1 MVGNVIVGQSGG
13 PTSVINSS
21 LVGVYK
27 TAKDRGAN
35 KVYGMLHGIKGL
47 LDGQYVDLSEHIKT
61 TLDIDLL
68 KRTPSSF
75 LGSCRYKLP
84 EICDNKEVYE
94 QIFAKL
100 KELEISAFF
109 YIGGNDKIF
118 KILNDLDIKYFFYIG
133 GNDSM
138 DTIKKL
144 SDYAILINSDIKF
157 MGVPK
162 TIDNDLA
169 ITDHT
174 PGYGSAAKF
183 IAASLKEIIR
193 DGLVYD
199 YPTITIVEIMGRN
212 AGWLTAAAALSR
224 SDDCEGVDMIYLPEK
239 VFDIADFMEQVKK
252 RSATGK
258 SLVIAVSE
266 GIKVADGRYVFELA
280 DHVEFVDAFGHKQLA
295 GSAKFLADKI
305 GSELGIK
312 TRALEFSTLQRC
324 AAHMTSRTDITEA
337 FQVGGAAVKAA
348 FEGETGKVVVL
359 KRVSDDPY
367 ICITET
373 HDVHKIA
380 NIEKKIPL
388 EWITD
393 DAYVTDDLIHYIRPL
408 IQAELSPIMVDGLP
422 RHLRL
427 GDE

>member
-84 EICDNKEVYE
+84 EICDNKKVYE

-100 KELEISAFF
+100 KELEISA
-109 YIGGNDKIF
+109 
-118 KILNDLDIKYFFYIG
+118 FFYIG

>member
-100 KELEISAFF
+100 KELEISA
-109 YIGGNDKIF
+109 
-118 KILNDLDIKYFFYIG
+118 FFYIG

-337 FQVGGAAVKAA
+337 FKVGGAAVKAA